1 MIELR
6 EALQM
11 VDDLE
16 LQAYERGRYGPYQA
30 HITLGVKSDLK
41 ARIEELIVYAAQLE
55 TRLRSAN
62 NDF

>member
-16 LQAYERGRYGPYQA
+16 LQAYERGRHDPYQA
-30 HITLGVKSDLK
+30 QVTLGVKADLK
-41 ARIEELIVYAAQLE
+41 ACIEELIVYAAQLE

>member
-16 LQAYERGRYGPYQA
+16 LQAFRAGKAGAVISSQSLLA
-30 HITLGVKSDLK
+30 VNAKANLK
-41 ARIEELIVYAAQLE
+41 ACIEELIVYAAQLE
-55 TRLRSAN
+55 TKLQEHE
-62 NDF
+62 